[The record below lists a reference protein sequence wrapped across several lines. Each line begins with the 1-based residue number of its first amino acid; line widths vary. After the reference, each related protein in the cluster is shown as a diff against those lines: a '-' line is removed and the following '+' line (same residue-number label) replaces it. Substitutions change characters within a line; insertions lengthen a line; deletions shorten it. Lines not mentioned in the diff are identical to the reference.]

1 MEPIRELFN
10 NSANKL
16 PESLGLGT
24 PVILNYR
31 GWQSDL
37 LDKHE
42 LSFVIDSRNISDA
55 CAELSLI
62 HRQIVALNTGKNR
75 NSLKKRCQ
83 KIAFDVFDL
92 NKTFEPL
99 VQKLEKMYDEI

>member
-1 MEPIRELFN
+1 M
-10 NSANKL
+10 K
-16 PESLGLGT
+16 
-24 PVILNYR
+24 
-31 GWQSDL
+31 DL

-75 NSLKKRCQ
+75 NSLKKRQ
-83 KIAFDVFDL
+83 KLAFDVFDL
-92 NKTFEPL
+92 NKTFEPV